1 MTFRVTPNSWFSQA
15 LQAAALH
22 TSQLSKLQQQAST
35 GVRLLKPSDDPQAM
49 KATLQAQLQ
58 DSRLTTELAN
68 INAVKNRLNTGV
80 AQLTDAN
87 DIFAR
92 ARQIALQGNQAT
104 DPTELE
110 VLAKDVDRLLERLVA
125 IANSQVDGEYLF
137 GGASMT
143 SQPFVVSGDLQ
154 NGESVTVRY
163 DGSDQPL
170 RTVIGADTSYESLY
184 SGADAFLGRSRGQ
197 TLIIGTTGAAAGAG
211 TDTATGTGTLE
222 VRHTATSYAAGSGV
236 AAGTQSAT
244 GDTILGPAGSHVL
257 HLVDT
262 SGTGASG
269 TVSLNG
275 GTTVTFTNAMTNLA
289 VVGPGGETVYIDTST
304 ITAGFSGD
312 IAITATGS
320 LSVDGGRTV
329 TPINFSAN
337 QQVTDSL
344 TGAVTNIDSSAIR
357 RTGTDQVEYQGTADA
372 FQTLLALRD
381 DLRNTRQLST
391 SQLHDAM
398 ARRLT
403 DLDRVS
409 DNILQVVG
417 EQSVQLENLDALA
430 HRAQDLQVTAQQN
443 VSDNSAADMA
453 QVAIR
458 LQNEQLMLQFTYA
471 AVSRLLQQSF
481 LDFIS

>member
-1 MTFRVTPNSWFSQA
+1 
-15 LQAAALH
+15 
-22 TSQLSKLQQQAST
+22 
-35 GVRLLKPSDDPQAM
+35 
-49 KATLQAQLQ
+49 
-58 DSRLTTELAN
+58 
-68 INAVKNRLNTGV
+68 
-80 AQLTDAN
+80 
-87 DIFAR
+87 
-92 ARQIALQGNQAT
+92 
-104 DPTELE
+104 
-110 VLAKDVDRLLERLVA
+110 
-125 IANSQVDGEYLF
+125 
-137 GGASMT
+137 
-143 SQPFVVSGDLQ
+143 
-154 NGESVTVRY
+154 
-163 DGSDQPL
+163 
-170 RTVIGADTSYESLY
+170 
-184 SGADAFLGRSRGQ
+184 
-197 TLIIGTTGAAAGAG
+197 
-211 TDTATGTGTLE
+211 

-275 GTTVTFTNAMTNLA
+275 GTTVSFTNAMTNLA

-329 TPINFSAN
+329 TPISFSAN